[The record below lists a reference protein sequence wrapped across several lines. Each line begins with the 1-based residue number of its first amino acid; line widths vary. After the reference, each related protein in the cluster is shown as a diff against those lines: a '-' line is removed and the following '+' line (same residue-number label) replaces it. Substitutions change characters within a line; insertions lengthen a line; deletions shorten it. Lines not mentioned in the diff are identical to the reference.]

1 LDESIELGTKRLTA
15 VIAPLLSCKGVSKHF
30 GALAAVNNL
39 SFDVMPGEVL
49 GIGGPNG
56 AGKTTLFE
64 VISGLNPA
72 TSGEVLFDGRNITGL
87 PPQSVCHA
95 GIART
100 FQLNAS
106 FDSLSVRDKVRVAAY
121 FGRDYRRYPG
131 LRLGADAEAH
141 TDAALGAVGLYGKD
155 NAIAGSLPVLDRKL
169 LMLAGA
175 LATRP
180 RLLLMDEPVGGL
192 NPKEIDHMMSA
203 VRKIAA
209 SGVTIIL
216 IEHVMRFLVQL
227 STRVMIMHHGERIYE
242 GSPQGLAKD
251 RTVVDVYLGEGA
263 SKRLSKFMEQ
273 QAT

>member
-1 LDESIELGTKRLTA
+1 VTA
-15 VIAPLLSCKGVSKHF
+15 ASPALLSCNRVSKRF

-39 SFDVMPGEVL
+39 SFEVAPGEIL

-56 AGKTTLFE
+56 AGKTTLFD

-72 TSGEVLFDGRNITGL
+72 TGGKVVFDGRDITGL
-87 PPQSVCHA
+87 SPEAICHA

-100 FQLNAS
+100 FQLNAC
-106 FDSLSVRDKVRVAAY
+106 FDSLSLRDNVRVAAY
-121 FGRDYRRYPG
+121 FGRDNRRFAG
-131 LRLGADAEAH
+131 LSVGAEAEAH
-141 TDAALGAVGLYGKD
+141 TDEALVTVGLHD
-155 NAIAGSLPVLDRKL
+155 NHESPAGQLPVLDRKL

-180 RLLLMDEPVGGL
+180 KLLLMDEPVGGL
-192 NPKEIDHMMSA
+192 SPKETDHFMDV
-203 VRKIAA
+203 VRRIAA

-242 GSPQGLAKD
+242 GPPKGLTAD
-251 RTVVDVYLGEGA
+251 RTVIDVYLGEGA
-263 SKRLSKFMEQ
+263 SQRLGRLMEEG
-273 QAT
+273 AP

>member
-1 LDESIELGTKRLTA
+1 MTA
-15 VIAPLLSCKGVSKHF
+15 ARQPLLSCKGVSKHF

-39 SFDVMPGEVL
+39 SFDVYPGEVL

-64 VISGLNPA
+64 VCSGLNPA
-72 TSGEVLFDGRNITGL
+72 SGGQVMFDGRNITQL
-87 PPQSVCHA
+87 SPEAICHA

-106 FDSLSVRDKVRVAAY
+106 FDSLSVGDNVRVAAY
-121 FGRDYRRYPG
+121 FGRDNRRYPG
-131 LRLGADAEAH
+131 L
-141 TDAALGAVGLYGKD
+141 ALGAETEAIVQEALRGAGLAEKQD
-155 NAIAGSLPVLDRKL
+155 MIAGALPVLDRKL

-175 LATRP
+175 IATRP

-192 NPKEIDHMMSA
+192 TSAEIDHVMAA
-203 VRKIAA
+203 VRRIAA
-209 SGVTIIL
+209 TGVTIIL

-227 STRVMIMHHGERIYE
+227 SSRVLIMHHGESIYE
-242 GSPQGLAKD
+242 GPPGGLVKD

-263 SKRLSKFMEQ
+263 SRRLAALMEE
-273 QAT
+273 ATR

>member
-1 LDESIELGTKRLTA
+1 MTA
-15 VIAPLLSCKGVSKHF
+15 ARKPLLSCNGVSKHF

-39 SFDVMPGEVL
+39 SFDVAEGEVL

-56 AGKTTLFE
+56 AGKTTLFD

-72 TSGEVLFDGRNITGL
+72 TGGTVTFDGQDITRL
-87 PPQSVCHA
+87 PPEAICHL

-100 FQLNAS
+100 FQLNAC
-106 FDSLSVRDKVRVAAY
+106 FDSLSVRDNVLVAAY
-121 FGRDYRRYPG
+121 FGRENRRFAG
-131 LRLGADAEAH
+131 FSVGSEVEAV
-141 TDAALGAVGLYGKD
+141 AREALAAVGLAGKD
-155 NAIAGSLPVLDRKL
+155 DAQAGSLPVLDRKL

-175 LATRP
+175 LATQP

-192 NPKEIDHMMSA
+192 SPKETDHLMA
-203 VRKIAA
+203 VVRDIAS
-209 SGVTIIL
+209 SGVSIIL

-242 GSPQGLAKD
+242 GAPKGLTSD

-263 SKRLSKFMEQ
+263 SQRLGKLMEEGG
-273 QAT
+273 

>member
-1 LDESIELGTKRLTA
+1 MTA
-15 VIAPLLSCKGVSKHF
+15 ARQLLLSCNGVSKHF

-39 SFDVMPGEVL
+39 SFEVAAGEVL

-56 AGKTTLFE
+56 AGKTTLFD

-72 TSGEVLFDGRNITGL
+72 TGGTVMFGGRDITGL
-87 PPQSVCHA
+87 SPEAICHA

-100 FQLNAS
+100 FQLNAC
-106 FDSLSVRDKVRVAAY
+106 FDSLSVRDNARVAAY
-121 FGRDYRRYPG
+121 FGRGNRRFAG
-131 LRLGADAEAH
+131 LSVGGEAEALAG
-141 TDAALGAVGLYGKD
+141 DALAMVGLTGKD
-155 NAIAGSLPVLDRKL
+155 DAPAGALPVLDRKL

-175 LATRP
+175 LATGP

-192 NPKEIDHMMSA
+192 NPRETDHLMA
-203 VRKIAA
+203 VVRKIAA

-242 GSPQGLAKD
+242 GPPKGLVSD
-251 RTVVDVYLGEGA
+251 RTVIDVYLGEGA
-263 SKRLSKFMEQ
+263 SQRLGKLMEEV
-273 QAT
+273 A